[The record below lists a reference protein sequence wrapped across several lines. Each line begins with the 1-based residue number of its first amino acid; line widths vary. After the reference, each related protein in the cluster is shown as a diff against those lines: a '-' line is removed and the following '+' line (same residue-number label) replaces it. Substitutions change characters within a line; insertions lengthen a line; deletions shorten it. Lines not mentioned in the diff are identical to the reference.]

1 VRYPNGAPE
10 ILAGNAI
17 SRRKD
22 EGGVEMGK
30 RVLLL
35 GFILLVAFSTAFAAD
50 EIKIGSINDL
60 TGATSDVGK
69 DAALGIKECVTY
81 INDTGGINGKKIK
94 LILYDYGYRV
104 PEAITIYKRFRD
116 YDKVKL
122 LLQWGTGDTE
132 ALSPTVNKDKMV
144 TISDSFSG
152 HLCDPK
158 KTPYNF
164 IYATDYSTNARAA
177 LTAWYE
183 KVWKKSDKWKA
194 ARDAA
199 KKPKLVC
206 FYMFA
211 SPYASAPIKAIKDQ
225 AALLGIEV
233 AKDQDVSLT
242 ALDAKSQVLTAKGDE
257 ATICWHGNTTMS
269 VATTIKDAH
278 ALKLEAD
285 HIVNNWG
292 FDQNLVRMT
301 GKAGDGVIGAAACA
315 FLGMNVPFMDKV
327 LDYCKKVNPGVP
339 VEKRDIRTVQA
350 WLKVSMAVAGL
361 KAADK
366 KGKLDGP
373 TIKGE
378 LESLK
383 NWYAF
388 DTNNALGVGP
398 YTVTAEDH
406 RPTGVASLYYIKDG
420 KIQLFEKI
428 DMKKQFADKW
438 QSWLGW

>member
-1 VRYPNGAPE
+1 MTKR
-10 ILAGNAI
+10 ILI
-17 SRRKD
+17 
-22 EGGVEMGK
+22 
-30 RVLLL
+30 L
-35 GFILLVAFSTAFAAD
+35 GLALILCGSMVYAAE

-69 DAALGIKECVTY
+69 DAALGIRECVTY
-81 INDTGGINGKKIK
+81 VNASGGVNGKQLK
-94 LILYDYGYRV
+94 LLLYDYGYRV

-116 YDKVKL
+116 QDKIKL

-132 ALSPTVNKDKMV
+132 ALSPTVNKDQMV

-164 IYATDYSTNARAA
+164 IYSTDYSTNARAA

-183 KVWKKSDKWKA
+183 GVWKKSDKWKA
-194 ARDAA
+194 ARDAG

-225 AALLGIEV
+225 AKLLGIEV
-233 AKDQDVSLT
+233 TKDQDVSLT
-242 ALDAKSQVLTAKGDE
+242 ALDAKSQVLGAKGEE

-269 VATTIKDAH
+269 VATTIKDAY

-315 FLGMNVPFMDKV
+315 FLGMDVPFMDKV
-327 LDYCKKVNPGVP
+327 LEYCKKVNPGVP
-339 VEKRDIRTVQA
+339 IEKRDIRTVQA
-350 WLKVSMAVAGL
+350 WVKVGMACAGL
-361 KAADK
+361 AGADK
-366 KGKLDGP
+366 QGKLDGP
-373 TIKGE
+373 TIKAS

-383 NWYAF
+383 DWYPYN
-388 DTNNALGVGP
+388 TKNALGVGP
-398 YTVTAEDH
+398 YTITDKDH
-406 RPTGVASLYYIKDG
+406 RPTATASLYIIKDG
-420 KIQLFEKI
+420 KIVLFEKI
-428 DMKKQFADKW
+428 NMKEKFPEQW
-438 QSWLGW
+438 ESWLGW